1 MAKANGSRNQRDPLG
16 DSQSERKRRWQGLR
30 RWWVHLT
37 FALVLL
43 VLGVTVAAI
52 NNPATTSPTLPL
64 SLDAVGRVAN
74 SDVRAQIGFS
84 VRDTEATER
93 KRVEAEAAIRSVYD
107 FEQELGQERLRR
119 LREAFAEMRRIIE
132 RQRQRAE
139 DLQAVEPEA
148 AGRRAA
154 EGAGPAAP
162 DAAGDRPPAG
172 APQELDAR
180 IDAALDDRKG
190 EFFKLLQVVV
200 EERDFARLRRDRFS
214 AKTMAAAARLVEKT
228 MQQMIVPNREL
239 LTADRARGI
248 TVRFLRNRVPQR
260 EMVVTVFS
268 RIQDLDEA
276 LARVEQTAALELV
289 DVEGPLKATIVR
301 LAKALV
307 EPNMFFNREET
318 QRRKEEAR
326 ENVQPLEISYKK
338 DEIIIRSGE
347 QIQKKH
353 VRAFQQMAKLTEVT
367 HAGQLAVGTVMLV
380 VMLLLLVAWYAGRQ
394 IRQLRVRP
402 KDLGLLALVMFV
414 SLVSVKLW
422 FWIFGAVWGQ
432 FRLLPL
438 ESYYFAIPFAAGAML
453 VRFVLNSE
461 MALAFAAAFSV
472 LAGLVMESNV
482 GWAVYCLV
490 SSLVAA
496 AAVNQVRQ
504 RTSLLYAGALTG
516 LANVVLAVAMSL
528 YAGSFL
534 SFHTLFSVLMAFS
547 GGILAAI
554 IVAGVAPL
562 IEVAFGYTTDIKLLE
577 LANLNHPLLKDL
589 IVQAP
594 GSYHHSIIVGS
605 LVEAGAESIDCN
617 PLLARVMAYYHD
629 IGKIKKPSY
638 FSENQRDGINRHDK
652 LKPSLSASVLRA
664 HVKDGAELARESRL
678 GQPILDAIQQH
689 HGTSLMKFFYQRAR
703 EQAESPDLVKEED
716 FRYSGPKPQ
725 TREVA
730 LVMLA
735 DSVEAAAKS
744 IADPSPA
751 RLQGLVQ
758 NMINR
763 IFVDGQ
769 LDECDLTLQDLHRI
783 ARAFNRVL
791 AGIYHHRPD
800 YPEPATRDARPREA
814 IEKKGTE
821 RKGPDSKPVE
831 EPAAERPLA
840 AGEPEA
846 DKPALGDGPG
856 KERSAEAGGAGDKRR
871 DDAKRQETPDD
882 KQEDIKRLG
891 I

>member
-1 MAKANGSRNQRDPLG
+1 
-16 DSQSERKRRWQGLR
+16 
-30 RWWVHLT
+30 
-37 FALVLL
+37 
-43 VLGVTVAAI
+43 
-52 NNPATTSPTLPL
+52 
-64 SLDAVGRVAN
+64 
-74 SDVRAQIGFS
+74 
-84 VRDTEATER
+84 
-93 KRVEAEAAIRSVYD
+93 
-107 FEQELGQERLRR
+107 
-119 LREAFAEMRRIIE
+119 
-132 RQRQRAE
+132 
-139 DLQAVEPEA
+139 
-148 AGRRAA
+148 
-154 EGAGPAAP
+154 
-162 DAAGDRPPAG
+162 
-172 APQELDAR
+172 
-180 IDAALDDRKG
+180 
-190 EFFKLLQVVV
+190 
-200 EERDFARLRRDRFS
+200 
-214 AKTMAAAARLVEKT
+214 
-228 MQQMIVPNREL
+228 
-239 LTADRARGI
+239 
-248 TVRFLRNRVPQR
+248 
-260 EMVVTVFS
+260 
-268 RIQDLDEA
+268 
-276 LARVEQTAALELV
+276 
-289 DVEGPLKATIVR
+289 
-301 LAKALV
+301 
-307 EPNMFFNREET
+307 
-318 QRRKEEAR
+318 
-326 ENVQPLEISYKK
+326 
-338 DEIIIRSGE
+338 
-347 QIQKKH
+347 
-353 VRAFQQMAKLTEVT
+353 
-367 HAGQLAVGTVMLV
+367 
-380 VMLLLLVAWYAGRQ
+380 
-394 IRQLRVRP
+394 
-402 KDLGLLALVMFV
+402 
-414 SLVSVKLW
+414 
-422 FWIFGAVWGQ
+422 
-432 FRLLPL
+432 
-438 ESYYFAIPFAAGAML
+438 
-453 VRFVLNSE
+453 
-461 MALAFAAAFSV
+461 
-472 LAGLVMESNV
+472 
-482 GWAVYCLV
+482 
-490 SSLVAA
+490 VAA